1 MDHKLNRLVRVAI
14 LAIVVVGC
22 SNLVRAIPDKY
33 CPPLCTL
40 PPDPSPP
47 IGPINVPDPPF
58 NPVAPQNPNGNK
70 GTHSNNAPATLTTRK
85 AGGGNT
91 VTVTGTPQAGG
102 ECKAGSISGTLV
114 PLGGGKF
121 TCNLM
126 PSTLP
131 TGAACHAMGKIGAV
145 TVVDGKRYCK
155 IAP

>member
-1 MDHKLNRLVRVAI
+1 MDPMLKCLVRVAI
-14 LAIVVVGC
+14 MAAIVAGC
-22 SNLVRAIPDKY
+22 SNIALAVPDKY

-47 IGPINVPDPPF
+47 LPPINVPDPPF
-58 NPVAPQNPNGNK
+58 NPVAPQNPNGNG
-70 GTHSNNAPATLTTRK
+70 GTKSNNGSATLTTRK
-85 AGGGNT
+85 AGGGNN

-102 ECKAGSISGTLV
+102 ECKAGTVSGTLV
-114 PLGGGKF
+114 PQGGGKF
-121 TCNLM
+121 TCNFT

-131 TGAACHAMGKIGAV
+131 TGAACHAMNKIGTV